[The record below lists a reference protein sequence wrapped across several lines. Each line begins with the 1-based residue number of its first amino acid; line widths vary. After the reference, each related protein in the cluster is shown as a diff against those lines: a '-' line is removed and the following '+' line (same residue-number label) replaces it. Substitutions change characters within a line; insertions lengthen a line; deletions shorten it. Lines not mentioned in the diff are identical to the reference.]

1 VHGVVSAPRGPVPN
15 SYRGALGAGWRRAY
29 RLAGRL
35 DTAAMYESQKDASIP
50 LDRGEKSGIVKAV
63 DVNVP
68 PDQPPST
75 RDSPAPKHLRL
86 GLSVT
91 GISLENIAFEASV
104 SPPFSPPA
112 QLPVT
117 IPVAV
122 SPPPG

>member
-1 VHGVVSAPRGPVPN
+1 M
-15 SYRGALGAGWRRAY
+15 GAGWRRAY

-35 DTAAMYESQKDASIP
+35 DTLAVYESQKEVTVP
-50 LDRGEKSGIVKAV
+50 LDTREKSGIVNAV

-75 RDSPAPKHLRL
+75 WDSPAPEILRL

-91 GISLENIAFEASV
+91 GISLENTVIEEIAFEAFTPS
-104 SPPFSPPA
+104 PFSPPA
-112 QLPVT
+112 QFPVA

>member
-1 VHGVVSAPRGPVPN
+1 MAV
-15 SYRGALGAGWRRAY
+15 
-29 RLAGRL
+29 
-35 DTAAMYESQKDASIP
+35 YESQKEGAVP
-50 LDRGEKSGIVKAV
+50 LDTREKSGIVNAV

-75 RDSPAPKHLRL
+75 RDSPSPEILRL

-91 GISLENIAFEASV
+91 GISLESLENTAFREAFT
-104 SPPFSPPA
+104 PFPFSPPE
-112 QLPVT
+112 LPVT